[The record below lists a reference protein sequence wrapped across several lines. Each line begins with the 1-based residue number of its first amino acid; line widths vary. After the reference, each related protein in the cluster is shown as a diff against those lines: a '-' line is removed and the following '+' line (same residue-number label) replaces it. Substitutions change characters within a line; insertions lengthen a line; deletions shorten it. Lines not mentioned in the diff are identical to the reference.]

1 MNKQE
6 VIISNQEV
14 IIKSINDIKEKL
26 NNHEKKI
33 DILSERDVVEV
44 KSTINNKRKGTKDGF
59 SVSMR
64 DRRYAAYLQQLNI
77 IYLIFNWQDEVNS
90 VAQDVFNEHEQFTDE
105 QLKEFLYQKI
115 IKKDDAKELLSALD
129 LKNISFDKLWN
140 EKLHTTVILYIIY

>member
-26 NNHEKKI
+26 DNHEKKI

-44 KSTINNKRKGTKDGF
+44 KSTINNKRKATKDGF

-64 DRRYAAYLQQLNI
+64 DRQYAAYL
-77 IYLIFNWQDEVNS
+77 
-90 VAQDVFNEHEQFTDE
+90 
-105 QLKEFLYQKI
+105 
-115 IKKDDAKELLSALD
+115 
-129 LKNISFDKLWN
+129 
-140 EKLHTTVILYIIY
+140 